1 MKIAIVGVSGAV
13 GQEFLRILEERRLPI
28 DELVLFGSQRSA
40 GRTYK
45 FRGEELTVKLL
56 QHNDDFKGI
65 DFALTSAGAGTS
77 KEFAE
82 TITRHGTV
90 MIDNSS
96 AFRMDADVP
105 LVVPEV
111 NPGDAKNA
119 PRRIIANPN
128 CTTIQMVVALKAI
141 EDVSHIRRVHVSTYQ
156 SASGAGAA
164 AMAELE
170 TQYAELGAGKEPTVA
185 KFAFQLAYNVIPH
198 IDVFTDNDYTK
209 EEMKMFHETRK
220 IMHSDIAVSATCV
233 RVPVMRAH
241 SESVWLE
248 TERPVSVSEARE
260 AFSKAEGV
268 VLMDDP
274 AGKVYPM
281 PLFIAGKDPVYVGR
295 IRKDLTCDN
304 GLAFWCVSDQIK
316 KGAALNA
323 VQILETLMKMFHETR
338 KIMHSDIAVSA
349 TCVRVPV
356 MRAHSESVWLETE
369 RPVSVS
375 EAREAFSKA
384 EGVVLMDDPAGKV
397 YPMPLFIAGKD
408 PVYVGRIRK
417 DLTCDNGL
425 AFWCVSDQIK
435 KGAALNAV
443 QILETLI

>member
-96 AFRMDADVP
+96 AFRMDEDVP

-111 NPGDAKNA
+111 NPEDALNA

-128 CTTIQMVVALKAI
+128 CTTIQMVVALNALEKL
-141 EDVSHIRRVHVSTYQ
+141 SHIRRVHVATYQ
-156 SASGAGAA
+156 SASGAGAQG
-164 AMAELE
+164 MAELE
-170 TQYAELGAGKEPTVA
+170 EQHATLAKGGEPRVE
-185 KFAFQLAYNVIPH
+185 KFAYQLAYNLIPH

-209 EEMKMFHETRK
+209 EEMKMYNETRK
-220 IMHSDIAVSATCV
+220 IMHSDVRTSATCV
-233 RVPVMRAH
+233 RVSSLRSH
-241 SESVWLE
+241 SESVWFDTEKPLAVEDIRKALE
-248 TERPVSVSEARE
+248 AAP
-260 AFSKAEGV
+260 GV
-268 VLMDDP
+268 TVKDD
-274 AGKVYPM
+274 AQNYVYPM
-281 PLFIAGKDPVYVGR
+281 PLESAGKDDVYVGR
-295 IRKDLTCDN
+295 IRKDLADDN
-304 GLAFWCVSDQIK
+304 GNTLWLTGDQIR

-323 VQILETLMKMFHETR
+323 VQI
-338 KIMHSDIAVSA
+338 
-349 TCVRVPV
+349 
-356 MRAHSESVWLETE
+356 
-369 RPVSVS
+369 
-375 EAREAFSKA
+375 A
-384 EGVVLMDDPAGKV
+384 EYLIKV
-397 YPMPLFIAGKD
+397 GNVK
-408 PVYVGRIRK
+408 
-417 DLTCDNGL
+417 
-425 AFWCVSDQIK
+425 
-435 KGAALNAV
+435 
-443 QILETLI
+443 